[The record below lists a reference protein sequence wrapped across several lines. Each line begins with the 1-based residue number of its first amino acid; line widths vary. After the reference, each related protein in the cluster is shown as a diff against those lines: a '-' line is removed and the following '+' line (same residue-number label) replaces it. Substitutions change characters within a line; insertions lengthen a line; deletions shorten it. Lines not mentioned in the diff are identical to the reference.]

1 MPHPP
6 PAFPPPAAT
15 QIARNCFTSA
25 RMPSMLA
32 SLSAC
37 YQPQSL
43 PTRPRPLARLDE
55 VGLRRRT
62 CGNAAAAHAC
72 RNSGHAA
79 AAEYA
84 LGLDPSLG
92 LCIAL
97 ACTLPLYLAITP
109 RTWHITPRTL
119 MRAFA
124 ATSLDSRSSA
134 PSCIRFLPR
143 PATIVALLPSGAHFE
158 TKAQCRLLR
167 RSGGHLVTPW
177 SYVDHRRRRAPTPLL
192 RARLPCACATL
203 HNRTSP
209 SASPCQS

>member
-1 MPHPP
+1 MPHPNSTS
-6 PAFPPPAAT
+6 PPPAAT

-97 ACTLPLYLAITP
+97 ACTLPLYLAYYSTNLDACV
-109 RTWHITPRTL
+109 RRNLARLTL
-119 MRAFA
+119 
-124 ATSLDSRSSA
+124 SA

-143 PATIVALLPSGAHFE
+143 PATVVALLPSGAHFE

-167 RSGGHLVTPW
+167 HSGGHLVTPW
-177 SYVDHRRRRAPTPLL
+177 SYVDHSRRRAPTPLL

>member
-1 MPHPP
+1 MNSVH
-6 PAFPPPAAT
+6 
-15 QIARNCFTSA
+15 
-25 RMPSMLA
+25 
-32 SLSAC
+32 LS
-37 YQPQSL
+37 
-43 PTRPRPLARLDE
+43 RLEE

-62 CGNAAAAHAC
+62 CGNADAAHAC
-72 RNSGHAA
+72 RNPGHAA

-124 ATSLDSRSSA
+124 ATSLGSRSSA
-134 PSCIRFLPR
+134 PSCIQFLPR
-143 PATIVALLPSGAHFE
+143 PATVVALLPSGAHFE

>member
-1 MPHPP
+1 MKSVH
-6 PAFPPPAAT
+6 
-15 QIARNCFTSA
+15 
-25 RMPSMLA
+25 
-32 SLSAC
+32 LS
-37 YQPQSL
+37 
-43 PTRPRPLARLDE
+43 RLEE

-62 CGNAAAAHAC
+62 CGNADAAHAC
-72 RNSGHAA
+72 RNPGHAA

-119 MRAFA
+119 MRG
-124 ATSLDSRSSA
+124 SRSSA
-134 PSCIRFLPR
+134 PSCIWFLPR

>member
-1 MPHPP
+1 VPHPNSTS
-6 PAFPPPAAT
+6 PPPAAT

-97 ACTLPLYLAITP
+97 ACTLPLYLAYYSTNLDACV
-109 RTWHITPRTL
+109 RRNLARLTL
-119 MRAFA
+119 FCPLLYLVSPPTRYCC
-124 ATSLDSRSSA
+124 RS
-134 PSCIRFLPR
+134 P
-143 PATIVALLPSGAHFE
+143 T
-158 TKAQCRLLR
+158 LR
-167 RSGGHLVTPW
+167 R
-177 SYVDHRRRRAPTPLL
+177 PL
-192 RARLPCACATL
+192 RNQSAVP
-203 HNRTSP
+203 P
-209 SASPCQS
+209 SAM